1 MHSEQPDEYHAIHRY
16 SGSEDGK
23 MHNDLKLERIP
34 MKFNQSAMTT
44 TSDQPETSQYSR
56 NHTIEDFAEHQSE
69 DSFDDLDQ
77 IPERENVNKGN
88 RIDSPIG
95 PAARFEYG
103 ERLKE
108 RISALN
114 FDLGLDPPLKNENF
128 DGSQLPGTDDED
140 EDIEYRPPS
149 RHPTG
154 ANIRAKLRKLQ
165 IPDTFD
171 IPAPHSPGDSI
182 HTMEMS
188 SPQDTLFHP
197 DDDESVTSVESVDD
211 PLRRQISAEEA
222 RTDTEESTTLSVEHI
237 YKSNTDPRLRK
248 EVNDFCALAYHFK
261 EPNEWNQH
269 GIWAEIRHQ
278 INLDQISLRRRA
290 TEHFMRASKMY
301 YMNNPD
307 VVGELESEFES
318 EDVIPAS
325 ERKCFPGKLNHESK
339 ISDVMQ
345 RIYMVFDKS
354 DTWTGSLI
362 AVVIML
368 FILASLVS
376 MCMETL
382 PAYRFPNYGDD
393 PEDIAPI
400 FGLLEIICVVIFTV
414 EYATRIY
421 TAGFATWKQLG
432 TTPPPPAKDTPF
444 RKRLYFFLGAL
455 NMIDFLA
462 ILPFYIEMLTNSSG
476 LSGSLT
482 ILRLLRL
489 LRVLRLF
496 KLGRHIHSLR
506 VYARVMVEVAPA
518 LVILLLFLTFLW
530 VIGSSLMYISESGA
544 WDDNFVVPGTN
555 ITGTPVTGAYTRHS
569 VPAGEKVL
577 SPFTSVLVSLWW
589 AISTYSL
596 VGYGEIVPTSFSG
609 YAIGIVFMILG
620 IIALSLPIGLVAT
633 AYRDVSER
641 YDHDFVTTEAHS
653 IKILEMLKEAQEKV
667 TDLEVLLE
675 NGLKKFNDR
684 HRKLIVRQTR
694 SYNNVLIGGD

>member
-1 MHSEQPDEYHAIHRY
+1 MRSEPDEYATHRY

-23 MHNDLKLERIP
+23 MHNDLKLERMG
-34 MKFNQSAMTT
+34 MKFNQSAMTA

-77 IPERENVNKGN
+77 FEERENVNKAN

-103 ERLKE
+103 GTLKE

-114 FDLGLDPPLKNENF
+114 FDLGLDPSSKNANF

-140 EDIEYRPPS
+140 EDIEYHPPS

-154 ANIRAKLRKLQ
+154 VNTRAKLRKLQ

-171 IPAPHSPGDSI
+171 VPTPHSPADSI
-182 HTMEMS
+182 HTAEIS
-188 SPQDTLFHP
+188 SPQDTFYPP
-197 DDDESVTSVESVDD
+197 DDDESVTSVGSDVDD
-211 PLRRQISAEEA
+211 PLRRDAIAGEE
-222 RTDTEESTTLSVEHI
+222 RTDTEESMSATLTVENI
-237 YKSNTDPRLRK
+237 YKSNTDQRVQQVVEEICGLDYK
-248 EVNDFCALAYHFK
+248 FT
-261 EPNEWNQH
+261 EPNDWNQH

-278 INLDQISLRRRA
+278 INLDQISLRRRS
-290 TEHFMRASKMY
+290 TVQFKRASKMY

-307 VVGELESEFES
+307 VVSDMESEFES
-318 EDVIPAS
+318 EDVIPAFQ
-325 ERKCFPGKLNHESK
+325 RKCFPGKMNHESR
-339 ISDVMQ
+339 ITDMMQ
-345 RIYMVFDKS
+345 RIYVVFDQS
-354 DTWTGSLI
+354 DTWMGSII
-362 AVVIML
+362 AIVIML
-368 FILASLVS
+368 FISASLVS

-382 PAYRFPNYGDD
+382 PAYRYPNYGDD
-393 PEDIAPI
+393 VEDIAPI
-400 FGLLEIICVVIFTV
+400 FGLLEIICVIIFTV

-421 TAGFATWKQLG
+421 TAGFVTWKQLG

-444 RKRLYFFLGAL
+444 RKRLFFFLGHL

-496 KLGRHIHSLR
+496 KLGRHIQSLR
-506 VYARVMVEVAPA
+506 VFARVVVEVAPA

-530 VIGSSLMYISESGA
+530 VIGSSLMYISESGK
-544 WDDNFVVPGTN
+544 WDENFVVPGTN
-555 ITGTPVTGAYTRHS
+555 ITGAYTRYS
-569 VPAGEKVL
+569 VPAGEHVI

-596 VGYGEIVPTSFSG
+596 VGYGEIVPTSFPG

-633 AYRDVSER
+633 SYRSVSER
-641 YDHDFVTTEAHS
+641 LDLDFVSTEDHS
-653 IKILEMLKEAQEKV
+653 MKILEMLKEAEEKV
-667 TDLEVLLE
+667 TDLEQLLT
-675 NGLKKFNDR
+675 NGYSKFSVR
-684 HRKLIVRQTR
+684 HNKLMVRQTR
-694 SYNNVLIGGD
+694 SYNNVLMGGD